1 VVQRH
6 DISSLQ
12 TRNGIGFYQARN
24 LEATG
29 QVIHAFSTR
38 RGGVSPR
45 PFDSLNLSIST
56 GDEEVYVEKNREI
69 LTGALG
75 LQPSA
80 LVTVNQM
87 HGDDI
92 LVIDSSLPEDIS
104 GTSCDAIITNRPG
117 IAIGVLTADCVPT
130 LLYDPDHRTIAT
142 IHSGWKGLAV
152 DLPGK
157 SIRTMID
164 RFRTQPESLIAAVG
178 PSIGPCCYEV
188 DDRVR
193 AAFSD
198 RDGNWPR
205 WTRAVS
211 SNRWMLNICQAI
223 VDLLA
228 KSGIRPENIGRLDI
242 CTHCREDLFYSHRRD
257 GGMTGRQG
265 SFIMLK

>member
-1 VVQRH
+1 MVRAQG
-6 DISSLQ
+6 ISSLQ
-12 TRNGIGFYQARN
+12 TRNGIGFYQAQS
-24 LEATG
+24 LKATG
-29 QVIHAFSTR
+29 RVIHAFSTR
-38 RGGVSPR
+38 RGGVSPP

-56 GDEEVYVEKNREI
+56 GDDAVNVEKNREI
-69 LTGALG
+69 LTGAFG

-92 LVIDSSLPEDIS
+92 LVIDSSLPEDVS
-104 GTSCDAIITNRPG
+104 MTACDAIITDRPG

-130 LLYDPDHRTIAT
+130 LVFDPDHLVIAT
-142 IHSGWKGLAV
+142 IHSGWKGIAI
-152 DLPGK
+152 DLPRK

-193 AAFSD
+193 AALSGRQGD
-198 RDGNWPR
+198 WPR
-205 WTRAVS
+205 WTSEVS

-223 VDLLA
+223 VDLLRE
-228 KSGIRPENIGRLDI
+228 SGIRPENIGRVDI
-242 CTHCREDLFYSHRRD
+242 CTRCQEDLFYSHRRD
-257 GGMTGRQG
+257 RGVTGRQG
-265 SFIMLK
+265 SFIMLE